1 MTSLFDQLQDT
12 ALLDEWRQG
21 LPATTRSTGL
31 DTRELLAPLYLAIMK
46 ELKDHEPPFALA
58 EAPAALTEALRAWV
72 AAPARTGGS
81 PTEPIVALLGLKQLL
96 LREIGAR
103 APAELSTAL
112 ARFERVFDALTL
124 LTFETF
130 AAVRERLINA
140 QSASL
145 MELSTP
151 VLRLW
156 HQVLLLPLI
165 GVVDT
170 QRASQITESLL
181 EAIVQY
187 EARVTILDLSG
198 VPVLDTSVA
207 QHLMKTIDAARL
219 LGTRIVMTGISPE
232 GAQTLTKLGIRF
244 NDVISR
250 ATLRAGIAEALL
262 MVGRRIAPLS
272 GAGTT
277 AVPMGP
283 PVLPTTLPPAMPPRG
298 GQAS

>member
-1 MTSLFDQLQDT
+1 MTSLFDPLPAPRRA
-12 ALLDEWRQG
+12 ALLDQWERQ
-21 LPATTRSTGL
+21 LHAQPASAASLAARQQL
-31 DTRELLAPLYLAIMK
+31 DTLYEAILNELDTDA
-46 ELKDHEPPFALA
+46 PPFAVAQAPRALA
-58 EAPAALTEALRAWV
+58 DALRQWMTET
-72 AAPARTGGS
+72 ARAGGS
-81 PTEPIVALLGLKQLL
+81 PKAPITALLGLKQLL
-96 LREIGAR
+96 LS
-103 APAELSTAL
+103 ELGVTQTPDWAASL
-112 ARFERVFDALTL
+112 NRFERVFDALAL
-124 LTFETF
+124 LTFELF
-130 AAVRERLINA
+130 AETRERLIAA
-140 QSASL
+140 QSLSL

-156 HQVLLLPLI
+156 HQVLLLPLV

-170 QRASQITESLL
+170 QRASLITENLL

-207 QHLMKTIDAARL
+207 QHLMKTMDAARL

-262 MVGRRIAPLS
+262 MVGRRVIAMS
-272 GAGTT
+272 NEN
-277 AVPMGP
+277 
-283 PVLPTTLPPAMPPRG
+283 PA
-298 GQAS
+298 

>member
-1 MTSLFDQLQDT
+1 MTSLFDPLPAPRRA
-12 ALLDEWRQG
+12 ALLDQWERQ
-21 LPATTRSTGL
+21 LHAQPASAASLAARQQL
-31 DTRELLAPLYLAIMK
+31 DTLYEAILNELDTDA
-46 ELKDHEPPFALA
+46 PPFAVAQAPRALA
-58 EAPAALTEALRAWV
+58 DALRQWMTET
-72 AAPARTGGS
+72 ARAGGS
-81 PTEPIVALLGLKQLL
+81 PKAPITALLGLKQLL
-96 LREIGAR
+96 LS
-103 APAELSTAL
+103 ELGVTQTPDWAASL
-112 ARFERVFDALTL
+112 NRFERVFDALAL
-124 LTFETF
+124 LTFELF
-130 AAVRERLINA
+130 AETRERLIAA
-140 QSASL
+140 QSLSL

-156 HQVLLLPLI
+156 HQVLLLPLV

-170 QRASQITESLL
+170 QRASLITENLL

-207 QHLMKTIDAARL
+207 QHLMKTMDAARL

-262 MVGRRIAPLS
+262 MVGRRVIAMS
-272 GAGTT
+272 HEN
-277 AVPMGP
+277 
-283 PVLPTTLPPAMPPRG
+283 PA
-298 GQAS
+298 